1 MGNDIAVMI
10 LVFFDGIL
18 EMEGEAKEAL
28 KFLSMKREMEYNMS
42 KFECFEYDE
51 DARGYS
57 DYVDFGTELS
67 EEDLEDMV

>member
-10 LVFFDGIL
+10 LVFFDGIK
-18 EMEGEAKEAL
+18 EMEGEPKEAL
-28 KFLSMKREMEYNMS
+28 RYLAEKRDCDYNMN

-51 DARGYS
+51 DARNYS

-67 EEDLEDMV
+67 EEDLEEMV

>member
-18 EMEGEAKEAL
+18 EMEGEAKEVL
-28 KFLSMKREMEYNMS
+28 KFLAEKRDSDYNMN

-51 DARGYS
+51 DARHYN
-57 DYVDFGTELS
+57 DYVDFGVELS
-67 EEDLEDMV
+67 EDDLEDMV